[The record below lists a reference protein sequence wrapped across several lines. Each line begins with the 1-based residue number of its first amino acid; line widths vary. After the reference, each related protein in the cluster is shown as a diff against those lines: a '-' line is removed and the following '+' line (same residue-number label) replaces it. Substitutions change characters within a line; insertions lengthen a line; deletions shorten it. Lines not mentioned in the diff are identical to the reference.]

1 MNIIHP
7 NNSFD
12 FTKLTLAQP
21 SGIQGGAY
29 FTKINYNQSPLYI
42 QTPKSLTKQTIITSG
57 KKLYCD
63 LMFENHLIMLIEWF
77 EKLES
82 TCQQLIF
89 EKSAEWFQEP
99 LQLNDIENV
108 FNSIL
113 KIYKS
118 GKYYL
123 VRVNVNKTI
132 NIYDETRNILSI
144 EDIKTDTPIISILEI
159 QGIKFT
165 SRTFQIEIEL
175 KQAMIID
182 NSPVF
187 DNCLISHFLQ
197 HTSERKDIDISPS
210 TFMDSSILNSEPA
223 SGSSASAL
231 EPASG
236 SSASALEPA
245 SGSSASALEPAS
257 EPALDTTLID
267 DTDDKSDKVSISDD
281 DDGDNNDDVN
291 VSTLEFEDL
300 NDNDKK
306 EELIEITEINTI
318 PTQIIS
324 EPFILKKPND
334 VYYKIYREARTKAK
348 EAKKQAILALLE
360 AKNIKKTYMLD
371 KIDGSDEEID
381 DEIDNISE
389 SELFI

>member
-7 NNSFD
+7 NHLFD

-42 QTPKSLTKQTIITSG
+42 QTPKSLTKHAIITSG
-57 KKLYCD
+57 KKLTCD
-63 LMFENHLIMLIEWF
+63 LMFDNQLIVLIEWF

-82 TCQQLIF
+82 TCQTLIF
-89 EKSAEWFQEP
+89 EKSTEWFQNP

-108 FNSIL
+108 FNPIL

-123 VRVNVNKTI
+123 VRVNVKKTI
-132 NIYDETRNILSI
+132 NIYDETRKILSI

-165 SRTFQIEIEL
+165 NRNFQIEIEL
-175 KQAMIID
+175 KQAMILD

-187 DNCLISHFLQ
+187 DNCLISHLVEE
-197 HTSERKDIDISPS
+197 TSERKNVDISPS
-210 TFMDSSILNSEPA
+210 TFMSPSILNTDSVSGVD
-223 SGSSASAL
+223 SGS
-231 EPASG
+231 
-236 SSASALEPA
+236 
-245 SGSSASALEPAS
+245 
-257 EPALDTTLID
+257 TLID
-267 DTDDKSDKVSISDD
+267 DNADDNADKVSISDD
-281 DDGDNNDDVN
+281 DDNADKVSISDDDSDDNDN
-291 VSTLEFEDL
+291 VSILEFEDL
-300 NDNDKK
+300 TDNDKK
-306 EELIEITEINTI
+306 EELIEITEINT
-318 PTQIIS
+318 TTSQDTS

-348 EAKKQAILALLE
+348 EAKKQVILALLE

>member
-7 NNSFD
+7 NHLFD

-42 QTPKSLTKQTIITSG
+42 QTPKSLTKQAIITSG

-63 LMFENHLIMLIEWF
+63 LMFENQMIILIEWF
-77 EKLES
+77 EKLET

-89 EKSAEWFQEP
+89 EKSAEWFQDP

-123 VRVNVNKTI
+123 VRVNVKKTI

-144 EDIKTDTPIISILEI
+144 EDIKNDTPIISILEI

-165 SRTFQIEIEL
+165 NRNFQIEIEL

-187 DNCLISHFLQ
+187 DNCLISHFLED
-197 HTSERKDIDISPS
+197 TSERKDDDVSPS
-210 TFMDSSILNSEPA
+210 TFISSLLLNSEPA
-223 SGSSASAL
+223 SGSSASA
-231 EPASG
+231 
-236 SSASALEPA
+236 
-245 SGSSASALEPAS
+245 S
-257 EPALDTTLID
+257 EPVLDTTLMD

-281 DDGDNNDDVN
+281 DDKDDDV
-291 VSTLEFEDL
+291 LEFEDL
-300 NDNDKK
+300 TDNDKK
-306 EELIEITEINTI
+306 EELIEITEINT
-318 PTQIIS
+318 TSSIS
-324 EPFILKKPND
+324 EPFILKKPNE

-348 EAKKQAILALLE
+348 EAKKQSILALLE

>member
-42 QTPKSLTKQTIITSG
+42 QTPKSLTKQAIITSG

-63 LMFENHLIMLIEWF
+63 LMFDNQLIMLIEWF

-89 EKSAEWFQEP
+89 EKSAEWFQET

-210 TFMDSSILNSEPA
+210 TFMDSSILNSEPV
-223 SGSSASAL
+223 SGSSAPAL

-236 SSASALEPA
+236 SSASV
-245 SGSSASALEPAS
+245 S
-257 EPALDTTLID
+257 EQVLDTTLID

-281 DDGDNNDDVN
+281 DDGDNNDDDN

-318 PTQIIS
+318 PSQLIS

>member
-42 QTPKSLTKQTIITSG
+42 QTPKSLTKQAIITSG

-63 LMFENHLIMLIEWF
+63 LMFENQLIMLIEWF

-82 TCQQLIF
+82 TCQTLIF
-89 EKSAEWFQEP
+89 EKSTEWFQEP

-210 TFMDSSILNSEPA
+210 TFMDSSILN
-223 SGSSASAL
+223 
-231 EPASG
+231 
-236 SSASALEPA
+236 
-245 SGSSASALEPAS
+245 
-257 EPALDTTLID
+257 
-267 DTDDKSDKVSISDD
+267 
-281 DDGDNNDDVN
+281 
-291 VSTLEFEDL
+291 
-300 NDNDKK
+300 
-306 EELIEITEINTI
+306 
-318 PTQIIS
+318 
-324 EPFILKKPND
+324 
-334 VYYKIYREARTKAK
+334 
-348 EAKKQAILALLE
+348 
-360 AKNIKKTYMLD
+360 
-371 KIDGSDEEID
+371 
-381 DEIDNISE
+381 
-389 SELFI
+389 

>member
-42 QTPKSLTKQTIITSG
+42 QTPKSFTKQAIITSG

-63 LMFENHLIMLIEWF
+63 LMFENQLIMLIEWF
-77 EKLES
+77 EKLET
-82 TCQQLIF
+82 TCQQLLF
-89 EKSAEWFQEP
+89 EKSPEWFQDP

-123 VRVNVNKTI
+123 ARVNVKNTI
-132 NIYDETRNILSI
+132 KIYDEARNVLSI
-144 EDIKTDTPIISILEI
+144 EDITTETPIISILEI

-165 SRTFQIEIEL
+165 SRNFQIEIEL
-175 KQAMIID
+175 KQVMIID

-187 DNCLISHFLQ
+187 DNCLITPVVQ
-197 HTSERKDIDISPS
+197 DGT
-210 TFMDSSILNSEPA
+210 NSVFIV
-223 SGSSASAL
+223 GKNI
-231 EPASG
+231 
-236 SSASALEPA
+236 
-245 SGSSASALEPAS
+245 
-257 EPALDTTLID
+257 TT
-267 DTDDKSDKVSISDD
+267 
-281 DDGDNNDDVN
+281 NNDDVANATAVEMFKADFKNETEDN
-291 VSTLEFEDL
+291 VKAESEVDVKAETEDNVNSNVMVKAETDDKQVISDDEDDASANQVELDLDFEDL
-300 NDNDKK
+300 TENDKK
-306 EELIEITEINTI
+306 EELIEITDMLTSV
-318 PTQIIS
+318 S
-324 EPFILKKPND
+324 EPFVLKKPND

-348 EAKKQAILALLE
+348 DAKKKSILALLE
-360 AKNIKKTYMLD
+360 AKNIKKTYMLE
-371 KIDGSDEEID
+371 KIEGSDDDFD

>member
-21 SGIQGGAY
+21 SGLQGGAY

-42 QTPKSLTKQTIITSG
+42 QTPKSFTKQAIITSG

-63 LMFENHLIMLIEWF
+63 LMFENQLITLIEWF
-77 EKLES
+77 EKLET
-82 TCQQLIF
+82 TCQQLLF
-89 EKSAEWFQEP
+89 EKSPEWFQDP

-123 VRVNVNKTI
+123 ARVNVKNTI
-132 NIYDETRNILSI
+132 KIYDEARNVLSI
-144 EDIKTDTPIISILEI
+144 EDITTETPIISILEI

-165 SRTFQIEIEL
+165 SRNFIIEIEL

-187 DNCLISHFLQ
+187 DNCLITPVVQ
-197 HTSERKDIDISPS
+197 DGT
-210 TFMDSSILNSEPA
+210 NSVFIVGKNIA
-223 SGSSASAL
+223 ADNA
-231 EPASG
+231 
-236 SSASALEPA
+236 
-245 SGSSASALEPAS
+245 
-257 EPALDTTLID
+257 T
-267 DTDDKSDKVSISDD
+267 
-281 DDGDNNDDVN
+281 NNDDVANATAVEMFKADFKNESETENMFKVEIEDN
-291 VSTLEFEDL
+291 VNPNVKVNAETDDKQVISDDEDDTSANQVELDLDFEDL
-300 NDNDKK
+300 TENDKK
-306 EELIEITEINTI
+306 EELIEITDMLTSV
-318 PTQIIS
+318 S
-324 EPFILKKPND
+324 EPFVLKKPND

-348 EAKKQAILALLE
+348 EAKKQSILALLE
-360 AKNIKKTYMLD
+360 AKNIKKTYMLE
-371 KIDGSDEEID
+371 KIEGSDDDFD

>member
-42 QTPKSLTKQTIITSG
+42 QTPKSLTKQAIITNG

-89 EKSAEWFQEP
+89 EKSAEWFQDP

-123 VRVNVNKTI
+123 ARVNVKKTI

-144 EDIKTDTPIISILEI
+144 EDIKNDTPIISILEI

-175 KQAMIID
+175 KQAMILD

-187 DNCLISHFLQ
+187 DNCVISHFLE
-197 HTSERKDIDISPS
+197 HTSERKDVDISP
-210 TFMDSSILNSEPA
+210 ILNSK
-223 SGSSASAL
+223 SIL
-231 EPASG
+231 EPTSI
-236 SSASALEPA
+236 LEP
-245 SGSSASALEPAS
+245 SSDA
-257 EPALDTTLID
+257 TLID
-267 DTDDKSDKVSISDD
+267 DNKNTDDKSDKVSISDD
-281 DDGDNNDDVN
+281 EYGDNDDDDNDN

-300 NDNDKK
+300 TDNDKK
-306 EELIEITEINTI
+306 EELIEITEM
-318 PTQIIS
+318 PTTPSQLIS

>member
-7 NNSFD
+7 NHSFD

-42 QTPKSLTKQTIITSG
+42 QTPKSFTKQAIITSG

-63 LMFENHLIMLIEWF
+63 LMFENQLIMLIEWF
-77 EKLES
+77 EKLET
-82 TCQQLIF
+82 TCQQLLF
-89 EKSAEWFQEP
+89 EKSPEWFQDP

-123 VRVNVNKTI
+123 ARVNVKNTI
-132 NIYDETRNILSI
+132 KIYDETRNVLSV
-144 EDIKTDTPIISILEI
+144 EDITTETPIISILEI

-165 SRTFQIEIEL
+165 SRNFQIEIEL

-187 DNCLISHFLQ
+187 DNCLISPLTQ
-197 HTSERKDIDISPS
+197 DSGLIVVGKKDDDI
-210 TFMDSSILNSEPA
+210 FKDESEPDVKVE
-223 SGSSASAL
+223 SDVKD
-231 EPASG
+231 E
-236 SSASALEPA
+236 
-245 SGSSASALEPAS
+245 S
-257 EPALDTTLID
+257 EPDVKVESYVNVEPESVVN
-267 DTDDKSDKVSISDD
+267 DKPIISDD
-281 DDGDNNDDVN
+281 EEDITTNQVVLDLD
-291 VSTLEFEDL
+291 FEDL
-300 NDNDKK
+300 TENDKK
-306 EELIEITEINTI
+306 EDLIEITEISDLSK
-318 PTQIIS
+318 QVIS
-324 EPFILKKPND
+324 EPFVLKKPND

-348 EAKKQAILALLE
+348 EAKKQSILALLE
-360 AKNIKKTYMLD
+360 AKNIKKTYMLE
-371 KIDGSDEEID
+371 KIEGSDDEFD

>member
-42 QTPKSLTKQTIITSG
+42 QTPKSLTKQAIITSG

-63 LMFENHLIMLIEWF
+63 LMFENQLIMLIEWF

-82 TCQQLIF
+82 TCQTLIF
-89 EKSAEWFQEP
+89 EKSTEWFQEP

-236 SSASALEPA
+236 SSASA
-245 SGSSASALEPAS
+245 S

>member
-7 NNSFD
+7 NHLFD

-82 TCQQLIF
+82 TCQHLIF
-89 EKSAEWFQEP
+89 EKSAEWFQNP

-108 FNSIL
+108 FNPIL

-123 VRVNVNKTI
+123 VRVNIKKSI
-132 NIYDETRNILSI
+132 NIYDEMRNILSI
-144 EDIKTDTPIISILEI
+144 EDIKNDTPIISILEI

-165 SRTFQIEIEL
+165 SRNFQIEIEL
-175 KQAMIID
+175 KQAMILD

-187 DNCLISHFLQ
+187 DNCLISHF
-197 HTSERKDIDISPS
+197 SEDNAERKDVSTSHSTSSSP
-210 TFMDSSILNSEPA
+210 FMTSPVLDSESVSA
-223 SGSSASAL
+223 SALDSASAL
-231 EPASG
+231 EPM
-236 SSASALEPA
+236 
-245 SGSSASALEPAS
+245 
-257 EPALDTTLID
+257 LDSTLSD
-267 DTDDKSDKVSISDD
+267 DIDDKSDKVSISDD
-281 DDGDNNDDVN
+281 DDVGDGDDIDN
-291 VSTLEFEDL
+291 ISTLEFEDL
-300 NDNDKK
+300 TDNDKK
-306 EELIEITEINTI
+306 EELIEITEINTN
-318 PTQIIS
+318 PSQLIS
-324 EPFILKKPND
+324 EPLILKKPND

-348 EAKKQAILALLE
+348 DAKKQAILALLE

>member
-82 TCQQLIF
+82 TCQHLIF
-89 EKSAEWFQEP
+89 EKSAEWFQNP

-108 FNSIL
+108 FNPIL

-123 VRVNVNKTI
+123 VRVNIKKSI
-132 NIYDETRNILSI
+132 NIYDEMRNILSI
-144 EDIKTDTPIISILEI
+144 EDIKNDTPIISILEI

-165 SRTFQIEIEL
+165 SRNFQIEIEL
-175 KQAMIID
+175 KQAMILD

-187 DNCLISHFLQ
+187 DNCLISHF
-197 HTSERKDIDISPS
+197 SEDNAERKDVSTSPVLDPAS
-210 TFMDSSILNSEPA
+210 VLEPA
-223 SGSSASAL
+223 LDSALDSASASAL
-231 EPASG
+231 DSALD
-236 SSASALEPA
+236 SASAL
-245 SGSSASALEPAS
+245 ALEPV
-257 EPALDTTLID
+257 LDSTLSD
-267 DTDDKSDKVSISDD
+267 DIDDKSDKVSISDD
-281 DDGDNNDDVN
+281 DDVDDGDDIDNI
-291 VSTLEFEDL
+291 STLEFEDL
-300 NDNDKK
+300 TDNDKK
-306 EELIEITEINTI
+306 EELIEITEINTN
-318 PTQIIS
+318 PSQLIS
-324 EPFILKKPND
+324 EPLILKKPND

-348 EAKKQAILALLE
+348 DAKKQAILALLE

>member
-42 QTPKSLTKQTIITSG
+42 QTPKSFTKQAIITSG

-63 LMFENHLIMLIEWF
+63 LMFENQLIMLIEWF
-77 EKLES
+77 EKLET
-82 TCQQLIF
+82 TCQQLLF
-89 EKSAEWFQEP
+89 EKSPEWFQDP

-123 VRVNVNKTI
+123 ARVNVKNTI
-132 NIYDETRNILSI
+132 KIYDEARNVLSI
-144 EDIKTDTPIISILEI
+144 EDITTETPIISILEI

-165 SRTFQIEIEL
+165 SRNFQIEIEL

-187 DNCLISHFLQ
+187 DNCLITPVVQ
-197 HTSERKDIDISPS
+197 DGI
-210 TFMDSSILNSEPA
+210 NSVFIV
-223 SGSSASAL
+223 GKNI
-231 EPASG
+231 
-236 SSASALEPA
+236 
-245 SGSSASALEPAS
+245 
-257 EPALDTTLID
+257 TT
-267 DTDDKSDKVSISDD
+267 
-281 DDGDNNDDVN
+281 NNDDVANATAVEMFKEDFKNESENMFKVETEDNAKAETEDN
-291 VSTLEFEDL
+291 VNSNVMVKAETDDKQVISDDEDDASANQVELDLDFEDL
-300 NDNDKK
+300 TENDKK
-306 EELIEITEINTI
+306 EELIEITDMLTSV
-318 PTQIIS
+318 S
-324 EPFILKKPND
+324 EPFVLKKPND

>member
-7 NNSFD
+7 NHSFD

-42 QTPKSLTKQTIITSG
+42 QTPKSLTKQAIITSG

-63 LMFENHLIMLIEWF
+63 LMFENHIIILIEWF
-77 EKLES
+77 EKLET

-89 EKSAEWFQEP
+89 EKSAEWFQDP

-123 VRVNVNKTI
+123 VRVNVKKTI

-144 EDIKTDTPIISILEI
+144 EDIKNDTPIISILEI

-165 SRTFQIEIEL
+165 NRNFQIEIEL

-187 DNCLISHFLQ
+187 DNCLISHFLE
-197 HTSERKDIDISPS
+197 HTSERKYDNVSPS
-210 TFMDSSILNSEPA
+210 TFTSFPLSVVDSGVDSVVD
-223 SGSSASAL
+223 SGVDSVVDSGVDSVVDSGVDSGVDSVVDSA
-231 EPASG
+231 
-236 SSASALEPA
+236 
-245 SGSSASALEPAS
+245 
-257 EPALDTTLID
+257 LID
-267 DTDDKSDKVSISDD
+267 DNVYITNTDKMSISDD
-281 DDGDNNDDVN
+281 DENDDDDN
-291 VSTLEFEDL
+291 VSILEFEDL
-300 NDNDKK
+300 TDNDKK
-306 EELIEITEINTI
+306 EELIEITEIT
-318 PTQIIS
+318 PTLTQLIS
-324 EPFILKKPND
+324 EPFILKKPNE
-334 VYYKIYREARTKAK
+334 VYYKIYIEARTKAK

-371 KIDGSDEEID
+371 KIDGIDEEID

>member
-1 MNIIHP
+1 MKIIHP
-7 NNSFD
+7 NHSFD

-42 QTPKSLTKQTIITSG
+42 QTPKSLTKQAIITSG

-63 LMFENHLIMLIEWF
+63 LMFENHIIILIEWF
-77 EKLES
+77 EKLET

-89 EKSAEWFQEP
+89 EKSAEWFQDP

-123 VRVNVNKTI
+123 VRVNVKKTI

-144 EDIKTDTPIISILEI
+144 EDIKNDTPIISILEI

-165 SRTFQIEIEL
+165 NRNFQIEIEL

-187 DNCLISHFLQ
+187 DNCLISHFSE
-197 HTSERKDIDISPS
+197 HTPERKYDNVSPS
-210 TFMDSSILNSEPA
+210 TFTSFPLSVVDSVVD
-223 SGSSASAL
+223 SGVDSGVDSVVDSGVDSGVDSVVDSA
-231 EPASG
+231 
-236 SSASALEPA
+236 
-245 SGSSASALEPAS
+245 
-257 EPALDTTLID
+257 LID
-267 DTDDKSDKVSISDD
+267 DNVYITNTDKMSISDD
-281 DDGDNNDDVN
+281 DENDDDEN
-291 VSTLEFEDL
+291 VSILEFEDL
-300 NDNDKK
+300 TDNDKK
-306 EELIEITEINTI
+306 EELIEITEIT
-318 PTQIIS
+318 PTLTQLIS
-324 EPFILKKPND
+324 EPFILKKPNE
-334 VYYKIYREARTKAK
+334 VYYKIYIEARTKAK

-371 KIDGSDEEID
+371 KIDGIDEEID

>member
-42 QTPKSLTKQTIITSG
+42 QTPKSFTKQAIITSG

-63 LMFENHLIMLIEWF
+63 LMFENQLIMLIEWF
-77 EKLES
+77 EKLET
-82 TCQQLIF
+82 TCQQLLF
-89 EKSAEWFQEP
+89 EKSPEWFQDP

-123 VRVNVNKTI
+123 ARVNVKNTI
-132 NIYDETRNILSI
+132 KIYDEARNVLSI
-144 EDIKTDTPIISILEI
+144 EDITTETPIISILEI

-165 SRTFQIEIEL
+165 SRNFQIEIEL

-187 DNCLISHFLQ
+187 DNCLITPVVQ
-197 HTSERKDIDISPS
+197 DGT
-210 TFMDSSILNSEPA
+210 NSVFIV
-223 SGSSASAL
+223 GKNV
-231 EPASG
+231 
-236 SSASALEPA
+236 
-245 SGSSASALEPAS
+245 
-257 EPALDTTLID
+257 TT
-267 DTDDKSDKVSISDD
+267 
-281 DDGDNNDDVN
+281 NNDDVANATAVEMFKEDFKNESENMFKVETQDHAKAETEDN
-291 VSTLEFEDL
+291 VNSNVMVKAETDDKQVISDDEDDASANQVELDLDFEDL
-300 NDNDKK
+300 TENDKK
-306 EELIEITEINTI
+306 EELIEITDMLTSV
-318 PTQIIS
+318 S
-324 EPFILKKPND
+324 EPFVLKKPND

-348 EAKKQAILALLE
+348 EAKKKSILALLE
-360 AKNIKKTYMLD
+360 AKNIKKTYMLE
-371 KIDGSDEEID
+371 KIEGSDDDFD

>member
-29 FTKINYNQSPLYI
+29 FTKINYNQSSLYI

-82 TCQQLIF
+82 TCQRLIF
-89 EKSAEWFQEP
+89 EKSAEWFQNP

-108 FNSIL
+108 FNPIL

-123 VRVNVNKTI
+123 VRVNIKKSI
-132 NIYDETRNILSI
+132 NIYDEMRNILSI
-144 EDIKTDTPIISILEI
+144 EDIKNDTPIISILEI

-165 SRTFQIEIEL
+165 SRNFQIEIEL
-175 KQAMIID
+175 KQAMILD

-187 DNCLISHFLQ
+187 DNCLISHF
-197 HTSERKDIDISPS
+197 SEDNAERKDVSTSPVLEP
-210 TFMDSSILNSEPA
+210 DSALDSVLDP
-223 SGSSASAL
+223 ASAL
-231 EPASG
+231 ALD
-236 SSASALEPA
+236 SASVSVL
-245 SGSSASALEPAS
+245 
-257 EPALDTTLID
+257 EPALDSALDSALALEPVLDSTLSD
-267 DTDDKSDKVSISDD
+267 DIDDKSDKVSISDD
-281 DDGDNNDDVN
+281 DDVADVTDGDDIDNI
-291 VSTLEFEDL
+291 STLEFEDL
-300 NDNDKK
+300 TDNDKK
-306 EELIEITEINTI
+306 EELIEITEINTN
-318 PTQIIS
+318 PSQLIS
-324 EPFILKKPND
+324 EPLILKKPND

-348 EAKKQAILALLE
+348 DAKKQAILALLE

>member
-82 TCQQLIF
+82 TCQHLIF
-89 EKSAEWFQEP
+89 EKSAEWFQNP

-108 FNSIL
+108 FNPIL

-123 VRVNVNKTI
+123 VRVNIKKSI
-132 NIYDETRNILSI
+132 NIYDEMRNILSI
-144 EDIKTDTPIISILEI
+144 EDIKNDTPIISILEI

-165 SRTFQIEIEL
+165 SRNFQIEIEL
-175 KQAMIID
+175 KQAMILD

-187 DNCLISHFLQ
+187 DNCLISHF
-197 HTSERKDIDISPS
+197 SEDNAERKDVSTSPVLEP
-210 TFMDSSILNSEPA
+210 DSALA
-223 SGSSASAL
+223 LDSAL
-231 EPASG
+231 EPASVLD
-236 SSASALEPA
+236 SALEPVLD
-245 SGSSASALEPAS
+245 SDSVLEPV
-257 EPALDTTLID
+257 LDSTLSD
-267 DTDDKSDKVSISDD
+267 DIDDKSDKVSISDD
-281 DDGDNNDDVN
+281 DDVDDGDDIDNI
-291 VSTLEFEDL
+291 STLEFEDL
-300 NDNDKK
+300 TDNDKK
-306 EELIEITEINTI
+306 EELIEITEINTN
-318 PTQIIS
+318 PSQLIS
-324 EPFILKKPND
+324 EPLILKKPND

-348 EAKKQAILALLE
+348 DAKKQAILALLE

>member
-12 FTKLTLAQP
+12 FTELTLAQP
-21 SGIQGGAY
+21 TSIQGGAY
-29 FTKINYNQSPLYI
+29 FTKINYKQSPLYI
-42 QTPKSLTKQTIITSG
+42 QTPKSLTKQGIITSG
-57 KKLYCD
+57 KKIYCD
-63 LMFENHLIMLIEWF
+63 LMFENQLNELIEWF

-89 EKSAEWFQEP
+89 EKSTEWFQDP

-123 VRVNVNKTI
+123 ARVNIKKTV
-132 NIYDETRNILSI
+132 NIYDENRNVLSI
-144 EDIKTDTPIISILEI
+144 EDVKSDTCIISILEI

-165 SRTFQIEIEL
+165 TRNFQLEIEL
-175 KQAMIID
+175 KQSMILD

-187 DNCLISHFLQ
+187 NNCLISPLL
-197 HTSERKDIDISPS
+197 ENNIERRKDLDVVSDVVSDVVPD
-210 TFMDSSILNSEPA
+210 TPVPDTPVPDPDPILDVVP
-223 SGSSASAL
+223 
-231 EPASG
+231 
-236 SSASALEPA
+236 
-245 SGSSASALEPAS
+245 
-257 EPALDTTLID
+257 D
-267 DTDDKSDKVSISDD
+267 DTPVPDVPDGNNGDTMNKVYISDD
-281 DDGDNNDDVN
+281 DDLDDSSISDVE
-291 VSTLEFEDL
+291 LDFEDL
-300 NDNDKK
+300 SEDDKK
-306 EELIEITEINTI
+306 EELIEITEINTL
-318 PTQIIS
+318 PS
-324 EPFILKKPND
+324 PLMSDPLVLKKPND

-348 EAKKQAILALLE
+348 EAKKKAILALLE
-360 AKNIKKTYMLD
+360 AKNIKKTYLLD
-371 KIDGSDEEID
+371 EIDKSDEEID